1 MRRADLQRNGS
12 PRSTLGHF
20 RFKGMAQGFRVDGSD
35 AQRVIRR
42 MRQDHPFAVAYGL
55 TKTAQD
61 IKVAEIDVMKNV
73 FDRPTRFTLNA
84 LFVKPATKTDLTA
97 VVEFKEGFGSVPAW
111 RYLGPQVAGGSRST
125 KSGERRLI
133 EAGIMKSSEVI
144 VPGQGIKR
152 DAYGNVPGSIMNRI
166 LSDLGA
172 RADKAQNT
180 TAKSRKRN
188 AGRNRG
194 RYLVLRPGGVQG
206 WPRSDRD
213 VHPGIYHQPA
223 GGRGIIPVLMFV
235 AHPRYQ
241 KRFPFYEVAQRVAD
255 ARLMHHLAEGW
266 QRFVVKRAA

>member
-1 MRRADLQRNGS
+1 
-12 PRSTLGHF
+12 
-20 RFKGMAQGFRVDGSD
+20 MAQGFRVDDRD
-35 AQRVIRR
+35 AQRVIRE
-42 MRQDHPFAVAYGL
+42 MRQESPFAVAYAL

-61 IKVAEIDVMKNV
+61 IKADEVTEMKSV

-97 VVEFKEGFGSVPAW
+97 IVEFKEGFGSVPAW
-111 RYLGPQVAGGSRST
+111 RYLGPQVVGGFRAT

-133 EAGIMKSSEVI
+133 AAGLMKSNEVI
-144 VPGQGIKR
+144 VPGKGTKL

-180 TAKSRKRN
+180 TEKSRKRN

-194 RYLVLRPGGVQG
+194 RYFVLRPGGVPG
-206 WPRSDRD
+206 FPRSNRD
-213 VHPGIYHQPA
+213 VHPGIYHQA
-223 GGRGIIPVLMFV
+223 SGGRGVVPVLVFV
-235 AHPRYQ
+235 QQPRYQ
-241 KRFPFYEVAQRVAD
+241 KRFDFYGLAQRVAD
-255 ARLMHHLAEGW
+255 ARLMRHLAEGW

>member
-1 MRRADLQRNGS
+1 
-12 PRSTLGHF
+12 
-20 RFKGMAQGFRVDGSD
+20 MAQGFRVDARD
-35 AQRVIRR
+35 AQRVIAR
-42 MRQDHPFAVAYGL
+42 MRSEHPFALAYAL

-61 IKVAEIDVMKNV
+61 IKAVELDVMRSV

-111 RYLGPQVAGGSRST
+111 RYLGPQVAGGARST
-125 KSGERRLI
+125 KSGERRLV
-133 EAGIMKSSEVI
+133 EAGIMRSNEVI

-152 DAYGNVPGSIMNRI
+152 DAYGNVTGSTMNRI

-180 TAKSRKRN
+180 TTQSRKRN

-194 RYLVLRPGGVQG
+194 RYIVLRPGGVQG

-213 VHPGIYHQPA
+213 VHPGIYHQA
-223 GGRGIIPVLMFV
+223 ANGRGIIPMLMFV
-235 AHPRYQ
+235 QHPRYQ

-255 ARLMHHLAEGW
+255 ARLMHHLGIAW
-266 QRFVVKRAA
+266 QRYVAKRAA